1 MKKYLGNYIDFV
13 EHALKNGS
21 NDFGWSTFY
30 QRHITKIS
38 FFQHERLIHLLV
50 TFFFGLIFFLSVVL
64 GLLLESLGFYALSA
78 ILAVLL
84 IFYIR
89 HYFFLENG
97 VQKLYRLSEE
107 IEKRLKG

>member
-1 MKKYLGNYIDFV
+1 MRKYLKTYTSFIED
-13 EHALKNGS
+13 AIKNGGNNFDWAS
-21 NDFGWSTFY
+21 LY

-50 TFFFGLIFFLSVVL
+50 TFFFGFIFFLSVVL
-64 GLLLESLGFYALSA
+64 GLLLGSLGFCALGA

-84 IFYIR
+84 IFYIW

-107 IEKRLKG
+107 IEERLKV